1 MKPETISDALNHIDD
16 DLIQEAAE
24 ARIAPTPR
32 RWLKWIAAAACLLAV
47 LLAVT
52 SLLPGRTVTEYGN
65 YSLIPAHITELTV
78 THILGG
84 QSSEFT
90 VSGDEL
96 SRIKEWAAQLEYE
109 EISTPTEIV
118 YGGESYYFDSG
129 EGNTLSFT
137 VPTVPKTT
145 GISSSVL
152 PGTMSKPIRAIP
164 CRITDCAAV

>member
-129 EGNTLSFT
+129 EGNIPFVYRTYRTEDDWYLVIGST
-137 VPTVPKTT
+137 WYH
-145 GISSSVL
+145 VL
-152 PGTMSKPIRAIP
+152 NPSAPFPAE
-164 CRITDCAAV
+164 